1 MEVPRRFLSGP
12 RKTPI
17 DPVLKPGGVT
27 TAVDVSDVTPLI
39 AVDNAVVA
47 TTMEHARIEQLPIN
61 GRQLNTFQ
69 TLMPGAEGSGGT
81 NGFRLF
87 GQPAQ
92 AEEWI
97 VDGAVVTDRRW
108 NMSLYSQA
116 PGVGAVEEF
125 TVLADAVTAKYTRP
139 VNVVVSTKSGTDR
152 LHGTAYETIRNSAI
166 GVARR
171 RQDTFT
177 KAPHLVRNE
186 FGFNAGGPVIIP
198 RLYNGR
204 NKTFFFGYTKPASC
218 ANLHVTYNLPTP
230 AMRNGDFS
238 GLLDSQNRLQ
248 VLYDPLSTGP
258 APTTSAFPSTEMSFR
273 SIVKARRRSIFTASR
288 RCPTTASIP
297 CSTSTGMASPFN
309 SIVTRRWSA
318 ASTIDS
324 PIATCC
330 TRA

>member
-1 MEVPRRFLSGP
+1 
-12 RKTPI
+12 
-17 DPVLKPGGVT
+17 
-27 TAVDVSDVTPLI
+27 
-39 AVDNAVVA
+39 
-47 TTMEHARIEQLPIN
+47 
-61 GRQLNTFQ
+61 
-69 TLMPGAEGSGGT
+69 MPGAEGSGGT

-171 RQDTFT
+171 RQDAFT

-198 RLYNGR
+198 KIYNGKKR
-204 NKTFFFGYTKPASC
+204 TFWFVNTKLRPRK
-218 ANLHVTYNLPTP
+218 LTVTYNLPTQRCATATSAGYWTP
-230 AMRNGDFS
+230 
-238 GLLDSQNRLQ
+238 QNRLQ
-248 VLYDPLSTGP
+248 VLYDLYRPDRP
-258 APTTSAFPSTEMSFR
+258 PTTSAFPSTEMSAP
-273 SIVKARRRSIFTASR
+273 STAKA
-288 RCPTTASIP
+288 
-297 CSTSTGMASPFN
+297 
-309 SIVTRRWSA
+309 
-318 ASTIDS
+318 
-324 PIATCC
+324 
-330 TRA
+330 